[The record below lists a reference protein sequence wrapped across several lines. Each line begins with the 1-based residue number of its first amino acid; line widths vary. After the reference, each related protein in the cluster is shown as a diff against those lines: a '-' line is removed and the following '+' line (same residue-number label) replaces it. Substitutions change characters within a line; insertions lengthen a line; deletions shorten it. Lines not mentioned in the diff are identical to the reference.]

1 MEDEPKNFAPLDAQL
16 LEKIRSAAKEM
27 GFSHVE
33 ALSQTKT
40 SPVFQDFYQEYLASG
55 RAADLAYLFRKE
67 RHDLN
72 YVFEGVRSIL
82 LFVYPYRFRRVEEKL
97 RHAPFKIARYAWQR
111 DYHFFLKEKLQGIL
125 SEFELTGRA
134 VTDSA
139 PVVEKYWARLA
150 NLGKVGR
157 HGLLINPVVG
167 SYFLI
172 ASLLLAHEI
181 VIPPPLPMDDAERL
195 QKDIADV
202 CGSCTLCVDACP
214 TEALLGNGLMQTD
227 RCLSYRTIESR
238 SDIASFPPP
247 RKKHKWIF
255 GCDICQQVCP
265 HNKGVFANDR
275 FLVEDE
281 RTESIAHGASPPSR
295 RSLEGS
301 VFYRRGIDKVKQNR
315 AAVE

>member
-1 MEDEPKNFAPLDAQL
+1 MEENPQNFVQIDAQL
-16 LEKIRSAAKEM
+16 LEKIRSAANEL

-33 ALSQTKT
+33 ALSQTNT
-40 SPVFQDFYQEYLASG
+40 SQVFQDFYQEYLASG
-55 RAADLAYLFRKE
+55 RAADLTYLFRKE
-67 RHDLN
+67 RYDLN
-72 YVFEGVRSIL
+72 SVFEGVRSIL
-82 LFVYPYRFRRVEEKL
+82 IFVYPYRFRRVEEKL
-97 RHAPFKIARYAWQR
+97 RKAPFKIARYAWQR
-111 DYHFFLKEKLQGIL
+111 DYHFFLKEKLQQIL
-125 SEFELTGRA
+125 TKFHLVGRA

-157 HGLLINPVVG
+157 NGLLINPSVG
-167 SYFLI
+167 SYFLL
-172 ASLLLAHEI
+172 ASLLLAHEY
-181 VIPPPLPMDDAERL
+181 VTPSVADERGKTL
-195 QKDIADV
+195 LANDIADV

-238 SDIASFPPP
+238 SGIQNFPPP

-281 RTESIAHGASPPSR
+281 RTESIAYGASLPSR

-301 VFYRRGIDKVKQNR
+301 VFYRRGMDKVKQNR
-315 AAVE
+315 DAVE